1 MKMGIMGA
9 SCSGKSTLIKALYEK
24 YPHYCFIEEIAS
36 NYTPEQRAVFSFQ
49 RDVLKQQIAAEID
62 MLPLISDRTVLD
74 NLAYCMWYYREHN
87 YQEPE
92 IYYECIKRI
101 DEHLRKYPYDAIFF
115 VDEYF
120 PLEDNGIRLVD
131 YDQQQETYFML
142 RAIAG
147 VFCATYKIPFYYIS
161 GETYERVTAIES
173 VITL

>member
-1 MKMGIMGA
+1 MKIGIMGA
-9 SCSGKSTLIKALYEK
+9 SCSGKSTLLKALYEK

-49 RDVLKQQIAAEID
+49 RDILRQQISAELD

-87 YQEPE
+87 YSEPE
-92 IYYECIKRI
+92 IYLECVQRI
-101 DEHLRKYPYDAIFF
+101 DKHLREAPYDVIFF

-120 PLEDNGIRLVD
+120 ELEDNGIRLVD
-131 YDQQQETYFML
+131 NEQQAETYRML
-142 RAIAG
+142 RGIAS
-147 VFCATYKIPFYYIS
+147 VYCATYKIPFYFIS
-161 GETYERVTAIES
+161 GMTHERIIAIES